1 MKVLKWLDEH
11 FEEAL
16 IAIIVCI
23 IACLMMMQIILR
35 TFFHSSLAW
44 SDEACR
50 YLFIWAGAL
59 GIPYATKKEAHLRMD
74 ILPNL
79 VKPLEKPLI
88 VLCDIALIVVAMFM
102 IMPGRGV
109 LVQLANM
116 NQTSAALNIPMYF
129 IYASMWIGL
138 ILTVLRI
145 VEKYIKLLVKCIQK
159 GRGDNK

>member
-16 IAIIVCI
+16 IAVIICVI
-23 IACLMMMQIILR
+23 SCLMMMQIILR
-35 TFFHSSLAW
+35 SFFHSSLPW

-59 GIPYATKKEAHLRMD
+59 GIPFATRKEAHLRMD

-79 VKPLEKPLI
+79 IKPLEKPLL
-88 VLCDIALIVVAMFM
+88 VFCDIALLVVAVIM
-102 IMPGRGV
+102 ILPGQGV
-109 LVQLANM
+109 LVQLAKM
-116 NQTSAALNIPMYF
+116 NQTSAAMNIPMYF

-138 ILTVLRI
+138 ILTILRI

-159 GRGDNK
+159 GRSDKK

>member
-1 MKVLKWLDEH
+1 
-11 FEEAL
+11 
-16 IAIIVCI
+16 
-23 IACLMMMQIILR
+23 
-35 TFFHSSLAW
+35 
-44 SDEACR
+44 
-50 YLFIWAGAL
+50 
-59 GIPYATKKEAHLRMD
+59 MD

-109 LVQLANM
+109 LVQLAKM